1 MRRLLLLLMLVQIVM
16 MSCSKSVDSANASAD
31 AAKSNFDGKYVRTDS
46 RTDTLVVAVTS
57 SKNSLFYNSRA
68 FRENISVPE
77 HPELQTF
84 EYEFKDGKIG
94 VRLFYSQISSFVYYD
109 FSWVE
114 MGKIFKI
121 QANAIQPDL
130 NSSTSFYTFEKV
142 Q

>member
-1 MRRLLLLLMLVQIVM
+1 MVVQIIV
-16 MSCSKSVDSANASAD
+16 MSCSKSAD
-31 AAKSNFDGKYVRTDS
+31 TAPATLDTPKSNFDGKYVRTDS

-57 SKNSLFYNSRA
+57 NKNSLFYNSRA
-68 FRENISVPE
+68 FRENITVPA

-94 VRLFYSQISSFVYYD
+94 VRLFYSQISSFIYYD

-114 MGKIFKI
+114 MGKTFKI

-130 NSSTSFYTFEKV
+130 NNSTSFYTFEKV